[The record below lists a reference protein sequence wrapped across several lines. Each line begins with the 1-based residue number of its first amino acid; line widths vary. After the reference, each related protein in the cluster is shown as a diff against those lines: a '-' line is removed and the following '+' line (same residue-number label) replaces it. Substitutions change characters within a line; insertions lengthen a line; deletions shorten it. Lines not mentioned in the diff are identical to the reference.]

1 MNSSRQHYQ
10 IGGHLKIFENSFYV
24 SFDARNNLTINYNEK
39 KQAGAELC
47 RVSKCRGRGG
57 QRPRKFVVDSRKN
70 LSKICKST
78 NFRLFV

>member
-1 MNSSRQHYQ
+1 MLWAFITCFFTHTNSYISQDMPYKWT
-10 IGGHLKIFENSFYV
+10 GH
-24 SFDARNNLTINYNEK
+24 
-39 KQAGAELC
+39 
-47 RVSKCRGRGG
+47 RVSKCRRRGG